1 MFSFSKASQS
11 FNPNFWLR
19 KTSSNSSLFAGL
31 PQRLIMTDAQ
41 INERVDQLLQRNRS
55 AISRTITLIESSLE
69 EHRDDADRIMS
80 ELFKRTPERRNH
92 PAIRIGMCGSPGAG
106 KSSLIEK
113 LGLYIAEELK
123 LNLAVLTIDPSS

>member
-1 MFSFSKASQS
+1 MK
-11 FNPNFWLR
+11 
-19 KTSSNSSLFAGL
+19 SS
-31 PQRLIMTDAQ
+31 RLIQSASRSMMTDSEVK
-41 INERVDQLLQRNRS
+41 ERVDRLLAKERS
-55 AISRTITLIESSLE
+55 AISRTITLIESSRE
-69 EHRDDADRIMS
+69 EHRDDADKVMR
-80 ELFKRTPERRNH
+80 ELFKRTPERKNH

>member
-1 MFSFSKASQS
+1 MT
-11 FNPNFWLR
+11 PNQV
-19 KTSSNSSLFAGL
+19 NY
-31 PQRLIMTDAQ
+31 
-41 INERVDQLLQRNRS
+41 RVDLLLKRDRS

-69 EHRDDADRIMS
+69 EHREDADKIMR
-80 ELFKRTPERRNH
+80 ELFHRTPERRNY

-113 LGLYIAEELK
+113 LGLHIAEDLG

>member
-1 MFSFSKASQS
+1 
-11 FNPNFWLR
+11 
-19 KTSSNSSLFAGL
+19 
-31 PQRLIMTDAQ
+31 MTDSEVK
-41 INERVDQLLQRNRS
+41 ERVDRLLAKERS
-55 AISRTITLIESSLE
+55 AISLTITLIESSRE
-69 EHRDDADRIMS
+69 EHRDDADKVMR
-80 ELFKRTPERRNH
+80 ELFKRTPERKHH

>member
-1 MFSFSKASQS
+1 MT
-11 FNPNFWLR
+11 PNQV
-19 KTSSNSSLFAGL
+19 N
-31 PQRLIMTDAQ
+31 
-41 INERVDQLLQRNRS
+41 NRVDLLLKRDRS

-69 EHRDDADRIMS
+69 EHREDADKIMC
-80 ELFKRTPERRNH
+80 ELFRRTPERRNH

-113 LGLYIAEELK
+113 LGLHIAEDLG

>member
-1 MFSFSKASQS
+1 MKSSSMLIQA
-11 FNPNFWLR
+11 PLR
-19 KTSSNSSLFAGL
+19 NM
-31 PQRLIMTDAQ
+31 MTDSEVK
-41 INERVDQLLQRNRS
+41 ERVDKLLAKDRS
-55 AISRTITLIESSLE
+55 AISRTITLIESSRE
-69 EHRDDADRIMS
+69 EHRDDADKVMR
-80 ELFKRTPERRNH
+80 ELFKRTPERKNH

>member
-1 MFSFSKASQS
+1 MKSY
-11 FNPNFWLR
+11 
-19 KTSSNSSLFAGL
+19 
-31 PQRLIMTDAQ
+31 RLIQSPFRSMITDSEVK
-41 INERVDQLLQRNRS
+41 ERVDRLLAKERS
-55 AISRTITLIESSLE
+55 AISRTITLIESSRE
-69 EHRDDADRIMS
+69 EHRDDADKVMR
-80 ELFKRTPERRNH
+80 ELFKRTPERKNH

>member
-1 MFSFSKASQS
+1 MK
-11 FNPNFWLR
+11 P
-19 KTSSNSSLFAGL
+19 SLL
-31 PQRLIMTDAQ
+31 HRMPIRNMMTESEVK
-41 INERVDQLLQRNRS
+41 ERVDRLLAKERS
-55 AISRTITLIESSLE
+55 AISRTITLIESSRE
-69 EHRDDADRIMS
+69 EHRDDADKVMR
-80 ELFKRTPERRNH
+80 ELFRRTPERKNH

>member
-1 MFSFSKASQS
+1 MK
-11 FNPNFWLR
+11 
-19 KTSSNSSLFAGL
+19 SS
-31 PQRLIMTDAQ
+31 RLIQSPFRSMMTDSEVK
-41 INERVDQLLQRNRS
+41 ERVDRLLAKERS
-55 AISRTITLIESSLE
+55 AISRTITLIESSRE
-69 EHRDDADRIMS
+69 EHRDDADKVMR
-80 ELFKRTPERRNH
+80 ELFKRTPERKNH